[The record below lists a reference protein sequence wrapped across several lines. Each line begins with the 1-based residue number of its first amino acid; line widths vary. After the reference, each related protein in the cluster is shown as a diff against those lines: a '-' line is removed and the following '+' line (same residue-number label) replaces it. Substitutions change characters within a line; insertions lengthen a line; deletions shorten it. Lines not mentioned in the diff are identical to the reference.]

1 MKKFESVN
9 ESMVISGKKYNFN
22 SNGRCLNP

>member
-9 ESMVISGKKYNFN
+9 ESMVISGKKYKLN